1 LDGARGHGRAGAGGR
16 MIETASPWHK
26 VPERLPLEDEL
37 AARAAWLIRLRW
49 LAAVAVLAGG
59 ATSVLVFG
67 PGVPWLAF
75 MAVGVGMLGYNLAFR
90 RILARMQGA
99 AGTTSAAW
107 GRFAR
112 LQFLTD
118 WVALIVLVH
127 LTGGVGS
134 PLVYFFVF
142 HAIIASILLP
152 PRSSYL
158 HAAGG
163 VALVATLAILEATGV
178 LPNRAPPGLRTL
190 DPRDGRQVAVALFFF
205 ACAVFL
211 SNHLA
216 GSIARRLWART
227 QELLRLKVHLEETGR
242 RTQTLYDIARTIHST
257 LDLDEVLRRIVEST
271 ARAMGGRA
279 CSIRLL
285 DDERR
290 QLRMSAAF
298 GLSDDYLAKGDVDL
312 SRSPVDMA
320 ALQGWA
326 VKVPDVL
333 ESEAFQYPEEAA
345 REGIRSVLV
354 APMLLR
360 GNPIGVLRLYD
371 TRPREFS
378 DEDMRYL
385 MVMAGQG
392 ATAIENARSFKRL
405 EELEEAKSKF
415 VFMVVHELKAPI
427 ASIRSAMSVL
437 AGGFAGDL
445 ADAQK
450 RLLGR
455 VDRKMSTLQ
464 ELLQDLLVLGSLKN
478 ALPAGEQVD
487 VGLDA
492 ALGVAAER
500 VASAAEAKGL
510 QVDVD
515 VPAPPPRVH
524 AVAEDLE
531 RLVGNLVDNAVKYTP
546 RGGRVRCVVRR
557 EGARV
562 RLEVRDTGVGIPP
575 DAMPHLFQEFYR
587 AGNVRQTHEG
597 TGLGLALVR
606 RIVDRYRGEIRVDSE
621 LGTGSTFTVWLPA
634 AAGDGPADAAPEA
647 RDDRGADETAC
658 TRHGP

>member
-1 LDGARGHGRAGAGGR
+1 MASATNGDLRAPRPLEEELVARG
-16 MIETASPWHK
+16 
-26 VPERLPLEDEL
+26 
-37 AARAAWLIRLRW
+37 AWLIRLRW
-49 LAAVAVLAGG
+49 LSAAAVLAG
-59 ATSVLVFG
+59 TT
-67 PGVPWLAF
+67 
-75 MAVGVGMLGYNLAFR
+75 AVWAIVGDTAPIAAMYGVGAGILVYNAFFWWLDR
-90 RILARMQGA
+90 FLRPAHVRGEIRHA
-99 AGTTSAAW
+99 
-107 GRFAR
+107 RFAS

-118 WVALIVLVH
+118 WVALTVLVH
-127 LTGGVGS
+127 LTGGIAS
-134 PLVYFFVF
+134 PLLFFYVF

-163 VALVATLAILEATGV
+163 VALVAALAILEATGV
-178 LPNRAPPGLRTL
+178 LPNRAPPGLQTL

-227 QELLRLKVHLEETGR
+227 QELLRLKVHLEETGQ
-242 RTQTLYDIARTIHST
+242 RTQTLYDIARAIHST

-326 VKVPDVL
+326 VKVSDVL

-427 ASIRSAMSVL
+427 ASVRSAMSVL

-464 ELLQDLLVLGSLKN
+464 DLLQDLLVLGSLKN

-487 VGLDA
+487 IGLDA
-492 ALGVAAER
+492 ALRLAAER
-500 VASAAEAKGL
+500 VASAVEAKGL

-515 VPAPPPRVH
+515 VPVPPPRVH

-546 RGGRVRCVVRR
+546 EGGRVRCVVRR

-575 DAMPHLFQEFYR
+575 DAISHLFQEFYR

-597 TGLGLALVR
+597 TGLGLALVQ
-606 RIVDRYRGEIRVDSE
+606 RIVDRCKGEIRVESE

-634 AAGDGPADAAPEA
+634 AAGDGPVDAAAEA
-647 RDDRGADETAC
+647 HDDRGADETAC